1 MSGLPCSL
9 SQHFHVRQ
17 RPLRR
22 RLRSNRPRR
31 TGAIVT
37 IEMIVALP
45 IIVAF
50 ALTILQFMLIGS
62 AHYRVQAAVV
72 AAADTAAEGGSIE
85 KVHEAAGKMLG
96 PHLSKLY
103 QTEMEYTKKRR
114 VRFADPDDSVIVSVR
129 IPMLSASRN
138 YLGLFGG
145 DIGPL
150 HIKAVAEKQISKPG
164 GFPLPAR

>member
-1 MSGLPCSL
+1 MSGLHCSL
-9 SQHFHVRQ
+9 NQQLCVR
-17 RPLRR
+17 RPLRGR
-22 RLRSNRPRR
+22 RRVGKRADR

-72 AAADTAAEGGSIE
+72 AAADTAAEGGSID

-96 PHLSKLY
+96 PHLGKLY
-103 QTEMEYTKKRR
+103 QTEMEYTAKRR
-114 VRFADPDDSVIVSVR
+114 RDYADPEDSVIVSVR
-129 IPMLSASRN
+129 IPMLAASRN

-164 GFPLPAR
+164 GFDLPAQ